1 MKVQL
6 IKHLQ
11 LADAGR
17 SVEPSAV
24 QRQPGKQPL
33 AKAQEQGEKG
43 KKRKKKKE

>member
-11 LADAGR
+11 LADAGH